1 MSSSCTHL
9 GNRDLWNKG
18 RKQNTSKA
26 SWRSSG
32 KKRTENTCMWFR
44 LVLGAETFETER
56 GGRRTHVELYTF
68 FFEKD
73 ESRNRTYDGPAQD
86 LDFQGTNV

>member
-1 MSSSCTHL
+1 LETETY
-9 GNRDLWNKG
+9 GTKG
-18 RKQNTSKA
+18 GSRRHRK
-26 SWRSSG
+26 
-32 KKRTENTCMWFR
+32 
-44 LVLGAETFETER
+44 LLGAVLER
-56 GGRRTHVELYTF
+56 RERRTHACGFGSFWEPRLLKQSAEAEEHMWSYTRF

>member
-1 MSSSCTHL
+1 
-9 GNRDLWNKG
+9 
-18 RKQNTSKA
+18 
-26 SWRSSG
+26 
-32 KKRTENTCMWFR
+32 MWFR

-56 GGRRTHVELYTF
+56 GGRRTHVDLYAF